1 MKISIITP
9 SYNQGEFIER
19 TIQSVLAQQDA
30 AYEIDYIVMDG
41 ASSDNTTSILK
52 QYADKLRFVSEPDK
66 GQTHAVN
73 KGLQAT
79 DGEIIGWLNSDDIYY
94 PQTIKTIM
102 TFFANH
108 PDVDV
113 IYGEAYF
120 IDKADNKLSYYP
132 TEKWDLENF
141 KSRCFISQPS
151 VFFRRRVVDKYGL
164 LDESLHFCMDYE
176 YWLRLG
182 LGGANIAY
190 IPHVLSATRIYSETK
205 TSSGFLRANQE
216 AIGMLKKH
224 IEVIPPEWIV
234 SHCGA
239 KVRAEKGYQFPH
251 PLFIANVWKGL
262 WKSVNEF
269 QAGRKRLSLWFA
281 SQLAMINKC
290 LRRACLPFTKRH
302 IINP

>member
-30 AYEIDYIVMDG
+30 AYQLDYIVMDG
-41 ASSDNTTSILK
+41 ASSDNTISILK

-94 PQTIKTIM
+94 PQTVKTIM

-120 IDKADNKLSYYP
+120 IDKADKKISYYP

-151 VFFRRRVVDKYGL
+151 VFFRRRVVEKYGL
-164 LDESLHFCMDYE
+164 LDENLHFCMDYE

-182 LGGANIAY
+182 LYGAKIAY
-190 IPHVLSATRIYSETK
+190 IPQVLSATRI
-205 TSSGFLRANQE
+205 
-216 AIGMLKKH
+216 
-224 IEVIPPEWIV
+224 
-234 SHCGA
+234 
-239 KVRAEKGYQFPH
+239 
-251 PLFIANVWKGL
+251 
-262 WKSVNEF
+262 
-269 QAGRKRLSLWFA
+269 
-281 SQLAMINKC
+281 
-290 LRRACLPFTKRH
+290 
-302 IINP
+302 